1 MGLKVRLKK
10 ISDKPNERDEKSNVI
25 QIIICL

>member
-10 ISDKPNERDEKSNVI
+10 ISDKPDEHDEKSNVI